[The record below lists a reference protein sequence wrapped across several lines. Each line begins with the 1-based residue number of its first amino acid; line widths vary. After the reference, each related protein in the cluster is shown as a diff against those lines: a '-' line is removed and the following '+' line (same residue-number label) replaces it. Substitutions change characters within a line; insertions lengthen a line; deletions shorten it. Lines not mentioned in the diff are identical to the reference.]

1 MSLLSTTRRS
11 SYEVVPQK
19 KVERNR
25 IRDMTIEIPVN
36 DVNPIREDEVK
47 ATLSKIFEDIESFR
61 SMYDP
66 STYKWFAF
74 SVFIP
79 GDLSIE
85 EFDIIIKTLKEGG
98 YHAKKRPSGGYIIS
112 CIKNSYDYYI
122 F

>member
-1 MSLLSTTRRS
+1 
-11 SYEVVPQK
+11 
-19 KVERNR
+19 
-25 IRDMTIEIPVN
+25 MTIEIPVN
-36 DVNPIREDEVK
+36 NFNPVREDEIK
-47 ATLSKIFEDIESFR
+47 KRLAKIFKDIEAFR

-66 STYKWFAF
+66 STYKRFAF

-85 EFDIIIKTLKEGG
+85 EFDIIMEALKEGG
-98 YHAKKRPSGGYIIS
+98 YHAQKRPHGGYTIS